1 MKISFLRKKY
11 AGEER
16 EQEMFIMVGK
26 TLKEL

>member
-1 MKISFLRKKY
+1 MKISIPKKEKT
-11 AGEER
+11 GEER